1 MEIANCLFVDIR
13 ITKGL
18 CEFMFL
24 HSFSSF
30 LCYFSVVSF
39 VYAGHD
45 GCLHGVDASDEGY
58 GIDV

>member
-1 MEIANCLFVDIR
+1 
-13 ITKGL
+13 
-18 CEFMFL
+18 MFL
-24 HSFSSF
+24 HSFFVFF
-30 LCYFSVVSF
+30 LFFFSVVSF